1 MHEICA
7 LMAVN

>member
-7 LMAVN
+7 LTAVN